1 MPATEIDLGL
11 VVGQTGPTGPTGPQG
26 VTGPIG
32 PTGATPVKGVDY
44 FTTADVN
51 SIVSTIDSH
60 TDTKLGMTG
69 VTGTVKDYIDDQD
82 GNAVTAVMN
91 YIGIIGTTGTVAEYI
106 NNQDT
111 IINNRID
118 NMVGFSGEYCIINT
132 TSS

>member
-11 VVGQTGPTGPTGPQG
+11 VVGQIGPTGPTGPQG
-26 VTGPIG
+26 VTGPVG

-51 SIVSTIDSH
+51 GIVSTIDSH

-69 VTGTVKDYIDDQD
+69 ATGTVKDYIDD
-82 GNAVTAVMN
+82 
-91 YIGIIGTTGTVAEYI
+91 
-106 NNQDT
+106 QDT